1 MGCKNPRSE
10 KKRWNKFYLE
20 MEYPLQITFK
30 LNDSAFLTHA
40 NINLNAGLYH
50 NLEKILPPL
59 GSVRNFF
66 FNDTDYL
73 GIVKITLAWGLE
85 S

>member
-10 KKRWNKFYLE
+10 KNRWNKFYLE
-20 MEYPLQITFK
+20 VEYLPQITFK
-30 LNDSAFLTHA
+30 LSDSAFLIHA

-50 NLEKILPPL
+50 NSKNILPPL
-59 GSVRNFF
+59 GSIRNFF

-73 GIVKITLAWGLE
+73 GIVKITLAWELE